1 MLTNDDEEWR
11 LELVVPRLQMQL
23 TFLTDKLQIIVQLN
37 LTHPLLQFYNV
48 VLGGVKAIEIQP
60 GLNYG
65 QEVVPLSI
73 WTK

>member
-48 VLGGVKAIEIQP
+48 VLVGVKAIEVQP